1 MADYKF
7 IKVAEDDGIFTVTF
21 NRPDKRN
28 AMNPGLHN
36 EMHSLLTELR
46 FDPKVRVLIV
56 TGAGESF
63 SAGQDLKE
71 YFFELSE
78 NEARLE
84 RERIRAISNEWRNHL
99 LRLFHAPTIAMV
111 NGWCFGGAF
120 SIVCAC
126 DIAIA
131 AEEATFGLSEIN
143 FKHFP
148 GGMVTKNIT
157 ETLRPREALYYSMT
171 GESFSGKRAHEIGLV
186 TKAVPKAEL
195 AETVQT
201 LAKSLRLKDPIALRM
216 CKEVYKINMQM
227 NYEEA
232 YAYASAKSDQA
243 TLLQQGGWLKGDGGI
258 GGFLKGNY
266 KPGLETA
273 ETAKG

>member
-28 AMNPGLHN
+28 AMNPGLHL
-36 EMHSLLTELR
+36 EMHKLLTELR
-46 FDPKVRVLIV
+46 FDPKVRVLII

-78 NEARLE
+78 SDARLE

>member
-1 MADYKF
+1 
-7 IKVAEDDGIFTVTF
+7 
-21 NRPDKRN
+21 
-28 AMNPGLHN
+28 
-36 EMHSLLTELR
+36 MHSLLTELR